1 MKCVDCLHY
10 DMCPDKDIKNPA
22 YPTETF
28 ADLNNIEKTCVHFKD
43 ADRYMELACKVGE
56 YAYRV
61 VSSDYESMRVGK
73 YKIVPILM
81 HDQYEIVKMMKEAE
95 DWRKGSKPQI
105 GWVFFREKDAITKC
119 KEINDRDKHLI
130 WTNKD
135 INYDEAEM
143 RDEYP
148 DATPEELYQHAIEE
162 NLEMLEDEKENLN
175 IEVPEGKIIV
185 CFATLGLWDG
195 PTKGVMKVGPNIK
208 DCLTANGCD
217 IVEWYVHAYDFYC
230 DASHHDG
237 VNSYQYRIMNE
248 DEWEDLKAEFSEDD
262 FERLMKEYTHSMGKM
277 ISDVYGW

>member
-95 DWRKGSKPQI
+95 DWRKFISMLLRKI
-105 GWVFFREKDAITKC
+105 LKCWKTRKKISTLKFLKEK
-119 KEINDRDKHLI
+119 L
-130 WTNKD
+130 
-135 INYDEAEM
+135 
-143 RDEYP
+143 
-148 DATPEELYQHAIEE
+148 L
-162 NLEMLEDEKENLN
+162 
-175 IEVPEGKIIV
+175 
-185 CFATLGLWDG
+185 FASQPLAYGTVR
-195 PTKGVMKVGPNIK
+195 PKG
-208 DCLTANGCD
+208 
-217 IVEWYVHAYDFYC
+217 
-230 DASHHDG
+230 
-237 VNSYQYRIMNE
+237 
-248 DEWEDLKAEFSEDD
+248 
-262 FERLMKEYTHSMGKM
+262 
-277 ISDVYGW
+277 